1 MSLGSRM
8 GLAEPEGPKP
18 MRARAPHPLVAAG
31 GAEPMPIEA
40 GEHEVVASIDRRAS
54 GVA

>member
-1 MSLGSRM
+1 M